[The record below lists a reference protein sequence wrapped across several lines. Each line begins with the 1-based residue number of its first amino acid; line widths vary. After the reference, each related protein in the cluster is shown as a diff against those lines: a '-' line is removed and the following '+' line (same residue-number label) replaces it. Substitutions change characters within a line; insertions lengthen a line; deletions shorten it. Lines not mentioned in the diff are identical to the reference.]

1 MFDKQKEEFKNSPG
15 KFIIV
20 FFIIFLIGV
29 GCIYQLRGYFTVVWP
44 TNKDVATAKKGLVA
58 LQRELQVALNRREE
72 LTAHRESFVKSRKL
86 FWIESRD
93 GDPALNIQSKINSAA
108 KLANISLSSVG
119 AARSE
124 KVSDGISLVSVS
136 VRGESELENVIKFLA
151 EIEKIEPRAF
161 WKSLVLRPYNQR
173 SPEKITCSGSIQ
185 FIIITDEEAVE
196 LLLGKK

>member
-1 MFDKQKEEFKNSPG
+1 M
-15 KFIIV
+15 
-20 FFIIFLIGV
+20 L
-29 GCIYQLRGYFTVVWP
+29 WP
-44 TNKDVATAKKGLVA
+44 TDKDVATAKTGLVA
-58 LQRELQVALNRREE
+58 LQRELQVALNRRKE
-72 LTAHRESFVKSRKL
+72 LTAHRDSFVKSSKL

-108 KLANISLSSVG
+108 KLANVSLSSVG

-136 VRGESELENVIKFLA
+136 IRGDSELENIIKFLS
-151 EIEKIEPRAF
+151 EIEKIDPRAF
-161 WKSLVLRPYNQR
+161 WKTLVLRPYNQR

-185 FIIITDEEAVE
+185 FIIITDDEAIK

>member
-1 MFDKQKEEFKNSPG
+1 MLDKQRAEFRSSPG
-15 KFIIV
+15 KFIVV

-29 GCIYQLRGYFTVVWP
+29 GCIYQLRGYFTALWP
-44 TNKDVATAKKGLVA
+44 TNKNVDDAKTGLVA
-58 LQRELQVALNRREE
+58 LQRDLQIALNRREE
-72 LTAHRESFVKSRKL
+72 LTVHRDSFVKSSKL

-93 GDPALNIQSKINSAA
+93 GDPELKIQSKINSAA

-136 VRGESELENVIKFLA
+136 IRGDAKLENIIKFLS
-151 EIEKIEPRAF
+151 EIEKIDPRAF

-185 FIIITDEEAVE
+185 FIIITDEEAIE
-196 LLLGKK
+196 LLLGNK